1 MQKNNLS
8 NYLETVCGQAAPGT
22 LSRQQLT
29 FLLAETY
36 NLQLFQSRKTDQKIA
51 SKSSQSVQKRHC
63 PGTSRQSC
71 GQAASGALF
80 KRQNWKFV
88 VATGDLQ
95 CSKVESRKTDQRNCL
110 PERELSIIC
119 ALHTSGC
126 HALDRRDL
134 RRGMNGGGG

>member
-1 MQKNNLS
+1 MWTSSPRYSFQ
-8 NYLETVCGQAAPGT
+8 TTIDV
-22 LSRQQLT
+22 
-29 FLLAETY
+29 LACRD
-36 NLQLFQSRKTDQKIA
+36 LQLAAFSVKENGPEKIA

-63 PGTSRQSC
+63 PSTSRQSC

-88 VATGDLQ
+88 VASGDLQ

-110 PERELSIIC
+110 PERKLSIIC

-126 HALDRRDL
+126 HALERRDL